1 MSGEQYASTDAASLL
16 ADVRR
21 DTGRGEDVEVAGA
34 DPLNLTGEL
43 LGGPRVPALR
53 YRSVRYQSGVPSDV
67 PVVSG
72 SGRGR

>member
-1 MSGEQYASTDAASLL
+1 M
-16 ADVRR
+16 
-21 DTGRGEDVEVAGA
+21 AGA

-53 YRSVRYQSGVPSDV
+53 YRSVHYQSGVPSDM
-67 PVVSG
+67 PVVSA